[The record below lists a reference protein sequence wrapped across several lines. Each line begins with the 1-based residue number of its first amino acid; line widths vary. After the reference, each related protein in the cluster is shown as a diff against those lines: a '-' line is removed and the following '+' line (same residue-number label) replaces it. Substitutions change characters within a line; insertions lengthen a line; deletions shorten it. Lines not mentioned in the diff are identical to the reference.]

1 MKFLFI
7 LLFIP
12 FSSFAISK
20 VVIDI
25 PQTEIS
31 HPELIRL
38 DYLLL
43 KEPRGALVRARANG
57 REYHSI
63 MPELI
68 VEGSLIKYV
77 EDTRSVVCARIGFFN
92 VIRPLL
98 DNCSFKINPERVTR
112 GPLDPTPRDVFRIYL
127 ITH

>member
-7 LLFIP
+7 LLLVSS
-12 FSSFAISK
+12 SSFASSK
-20 VVIDI
+20 IVIDI
-25 PQTEIS
+25 PQAEIS

-43 KEPRGALVRARANG
+43 KNPRGAIIRARANG

-63 MPELI
+63 MPELK
-68 VEGSLIKYV
+68 VDGSLINYV
-77 EDTRSVVCARIGFFN
+77 EGTQSTVCARIGLFN
-92 VIRPLL
+92 VIHPYFE
-98 DNCSFKINPERVTR
+98 NCSFKVRSERVSR

-127 ITH
+127 ITR

>member
-7 LLFIP
+7 FLLVST
-12 FSSFAISK
+12 SSFASTK

-43 KEPRGALVRARANG
+43 KNPRGAIVRARANG

-63 MPELI
+63 MPELQ
-68 VEGSLIKYV
+68 VDGLSIKYV
-77 EDTRSVVCARIGFFN
+77 EGNRSIVCARIGLFN

-98 DNCSFKINPERVTR
+98 DNCSFKINPERVSR

-127 ITH
+127 ITR